1 MNANMVICRN
11 EVVIEG
17 ENVGQFESFKL
28 QSNSRTFG
36 DSATL
41 VLPLYA
47 LGVVQSGEARNR
59 VRSVFKANVIKPT
72 ALVEVFMWYDGMEK
86 IRVFRGFIEHV
97 GEGFPT
103 VLYLRDFTFM
113 LRFGSMQKGWNG
125 NVTLQQMVNDCIPV
139 ATEAFK
145 KEREVMGLSS
155 DAPTLYYEP
164 NDKVVQATTT
174 PIPAVKFA
182 VGRSPYEIMQY
193 LMQYFMMWAGVTDDG
208 GVFIG
213 AGVDDKDRIPV
224 TELDTR
230 YNVVGRDIVPID
242 GRFVDYNVVVSGLL
256 ENGKRYTYTAG
267 LKNSR
272 TTDQRTQFDKKYGEP
287 VRAWCN
293 LQSKE
298 GIESFAE
305 RVLQHQKGFRNKG
318 RLTLLLYP
326 KVNILDSIVYHDSL
340 FPELSGTYYVLGYNL
355 TANDSGYFQTLE
367 VTDQIYM
374 L

>member
-1 MNANMVICRN
+1 MNSNMVICRN
-11 EVVIEG
+11 EVIIEG
-17 ENVGQFESFKL
+17 ENVGQFESFKM

-113 LRFGSMQKGWNG
+113 LRFGSMQRGWNG

-145 KEREVMGLSS
+145 KEREVMGLSP
-155 DAPTLYYEP
+155 DVPNLYYEP

-193 LMQYFMMWAGVTDDG
+193 LMQYFMMWAGVTEDG

-267 LKNSR
+267 IKNSR
-272 TTDQRTQFDKKYGEP
+272 TTDQRTQFDKSTGSPYERGVTSSQKKAS
-287 VRAWCN
+287 RASRNVFC
-293 LQSKE
+293 STK
-298 GIESFAE
+298 
-305 RVLQHQKGFRNKG
+305 KGSE
-318 RLTLLLYP
+318 T
-326 KVNILDSIVYHDSL
+326 KVD
-340 FPELSGTYYVLGYNL
+340 
-355 TANDSGYFQTLE
+355 
-367 VTDQIYM
+367 
-374 L
+374 